1 VFFGSISLQSITAIA
16 AMAGM
21 HDLLP
26 TDARFGHETTRTG
39 NAARSFRACF
49 IMPVLEMAASG
60 CEGTPEIDDL
70 DEIFCCVGAPLQN
83 LGQLL
88 VAIGH
93 RLCNARDLARSTS

>member
-1 VFFGSISLQSITAIA
+1 
-16 AMAGM
+16 
-21 HDLLP
+21 
-26 TDARFGHETTRTG
+26 
-39 NAARSFRACF
+39 
-49 IMPVLEMAASG
+49 MPVLEMAASG

-83 LGQLL
+83 PGQLL